1 MRFPVFP
8 HTPVSLSFWFSKDIS
23 PRLPTAST
31 STVIVSC
38 LSRFFVYR
46 SQAHDFVAHAT
57 GEVIFG
63 GIDSSKYTGDL
74 ISLPIVPSPDGN
86 ARLTVQW
93 TSLNIYTGGEYV
105 YQSSQSS
112 SSLNNG
118 PATLLDSGTTLAEIP
133 QDVIESMSSI
143 FSLTYDSQ
151 AGLWLGL
158 CSITTENVQ
167 LEFGFGAGPDVTIT
181 VAASEIMRPIPGD
194 NTYCLFGFQ
203 NGGTDAPFTLGDTFL
218 TSTYAYY
225 DFDAYTIS
233 LAQANWT

>member
-1 MRFPVFP
+1 
-8 HTPVSLSFWFSKDIS
+8 
-23 PRLPTAST
+23 
-31 STVIVSC
+31 
-38 LSRFFVYR
+38 VY
-46 SQAHDFVAHAT
+46 
-57 GEVIFG
+57 E
-63 GIDSSKYTGDL
+63 
-74 ISLPIVPSPDGN
+74 
-86 ARLTVQW
+86 
-93 TSLNIYTGGEYV
+93 
-105 YQSSQSS
+105 SSQSS

-118 PATLLDSGTTLAEIP
+118 PATLLDSGTTLAQIP
-133 QDVIESMSSI
+133 QDVFENMSSI

-181 VAASEIMRPIPGD
+181 VAASEIMRPFLGD
-194 NTYCLFGFQ
+194 STGIYCEFGFQ
-203 NGGTDAPFTLGDTFL
+203 NRGINASFILGDSFL